1 MKARLVLL
9 LVLGGLVAGA
19 GVAHADPG
27 LSPADVQFVR
37 ELAGHGIRNTDG
49 PTVMVADGREVCA
62 ALEGFT
68 FAEEVGRIRLTTNLD
83 GPHAVYFVQLSHD
96 TYCPERSARTD
107 DV

>member
-1 MKARLVLL
+1 MLL
-9 LVLGGLVAGA
+9 LSLGGLLAGA

-27 LSPADVQFVR
+27 LSPADQQYVR
-37 ELAGHGIRNTDG
+37 ELAEHGIRNQYG
-49 PTVMVADGREVCA
+49 AAVMVEDGREVCA
-62 ALEGFT
+62 ALDGFT
-68 FAEEVGRIRLTTNLD
+68 FPEEVGRIRLTTNLD